1 MTTMIKK
8 TIVLTLIAFGY
19 NSIFAQQDAENYVKE
34 AQDYIKAK
42 NFKEA
47 RLAIQQTIAAI
58 NAVVG
63 EEILNVLP
71 TEINGFKSLNN
82 DYDDY
87 ITLYDGRND
96 GGMYVTR
103 TYRKSKENYDNSFTL
118 AVYVTTV
125 GTNDI
130 KNILNDP
137 AQLNSKTDRIVKVVN
152 GRKGLVRSYS
162 EGEASNYKS
171 ATLDIPYND
180 FYVNIYG
187 YGEFSKDDALIK
199 IASKIDF
206 EKLRK
211 ITGDE

>member
-8 TIVLTLIAFGY
+8 TIVLALIAFGY

-47 RLAIQQTIAAI
+47 RLAVQQTIAAI
-58 NAVVG
+58 NTTVG
-63 EEILNVLP
+63 KEILNVLP

-87 ITLYDGRND
+87 ITLYDSHGD
-96 GGMYVTR
+96 GGMYVSR
-103 TYRKSKENYDNSFTL
+103 TYRKDKEDYENSFTL
-118 AVYVTTV
+118 TVYVTTV
-125 GTNDI
+125 GTNAI
-130 KNILNDP
+130 KNTLNNP
-137 AQLNSKTDRIVKVVN
+137 AQLNPKTDRIIKVAN
-152 GRKGLVRSYS
+152 RKGLVRSYS
-162 EGEASNYKS
+162 EGEAANYKS
-171 ATLDIPYND
+171 ATLDISYND